1 MVIGYNTKINDSIR
15 FDEDQA
21 ALIGAGNEPGAAHMN
36 TPNQLGSKRM
46 LRMVNSFNDD
56 QKSKSGFVGYQ
67 Q

>member
-21 ALIGAGNEPGAAHMN
+21 ALVGVGNEPGATHMN

-56 QKSKSGFVGYQ
+56 Q
-67 Q
+67 